1 MCAKGIIPLLPA
13 RESRGEIPS
22 FSPLVNCLES
32 QFFGSHDPKYPP
44 LNCSDIALLRRQ
56 WRMKEISER
65 AVKFGTLQPRR
76 SGVGSLFIAV
86 TAFLRQASVVETAE
100 TIQLYAPRTASLQAS
115 PSPEHITWNTVLVTA
130 GKRLCLE
137 STLNRER
144 QLKI

>member
-1 MCAKGIIPLLPA
+1 
-13 RESRGEIPS
+13 
-22 FSPLVNCLES
+22 
-32 QFFGSHDPKYPP
+32 
-44 LNCSDIALLRRQ
+44 
-56 WRMKEISER
+56 
-65 AVKFGTLQPRR
+65 
-76 SGVGSLFIAV
+76 LFIAV

-115 PSPEHITWNTVLVTA
+115 PSPEQITWNTVLVTA